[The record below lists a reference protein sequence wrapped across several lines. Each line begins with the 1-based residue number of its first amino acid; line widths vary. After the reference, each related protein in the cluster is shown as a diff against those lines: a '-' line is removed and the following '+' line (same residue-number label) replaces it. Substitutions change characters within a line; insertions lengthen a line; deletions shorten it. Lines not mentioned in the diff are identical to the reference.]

1 MCAKILIVDDD
12 QEIQELLKFTLEDE
26 HHQVISAED
35 GEAGVRMAT
44 GEHPDLIILDVNMPK
59 LSGFEV
65 LEKIRENGSTCLTPV
80 IMLTSQAKTKDR
92 ITGIKL
98 GADEYLNKPFEPFEI
113 VARVEGLLKRT
124 RESLAANPLTG
135 FPGNPSIETEIKRR
149 LEAREVFSVV
159 YSDIDNFKAF
169 NDKYG
174 FEKGDNIIRL
184 LSVIIR
190 SAITEFGDKND
201 FLGHI
206 GGGDFVIVST
216 ETGARTLCEKIIQN
230 FDAFVP
236 NKYDEESMAKG
247 FIMGVNRSGA
257 EEKFPLMTVSLGVAV
272 VEPGKYKHY
281 SQVVERAKELLK
293 KAKLDSSSVY
303 VVG

>member
-1 MCAKILIVDDD
+1 
-12 QEIQELLKFTLEDE
+12 
-26 HHQVISAED
+26 
-35 GEAGVRMAT
+35 
-44 GEHPDLIILDVNMPK
+44 
-59 LSGFEV
+59 
-65 LEKIRENGSTCLTPV
+65 
-80 IMLTSQAKTKDR
+80 MLTSLSKTKDR

-113 VARVEGLLKRT
+113 VARVEGLLRRT

-135 FPGNPSIETEIKRR
+135 FPGTPSIETEIRRR
-149 LEAREVFSVV
+149 LGIDEKFAVV

-190 SAITEFGDKND
+190 SAVSEVGDKSD

-206 GGGDFVIVST
+206 GGDDFVIVASQKN
-216 ETGARTLCEKIIQN
+216 AKLAAEKIIQN
-230 FDAFVP
+230 FDAFIP
-236 NKYDEESMAKG
+236 NQYDEQVRSQG
-247 FIMGVNRSGA
+247 FLMGTNRSG
-257 EEKFPLMTVSLGVAV
+257 EEAKFPLMTVSLGIAV

-281 SQVVERAKELLK
+281 SQVVERSKELLK
-293 KAKLDSSSVY
+293 KAKSETASVF

>member
-124 RESLAANPLTG
+124 RESLAAKPLTG
-135 FPGNPSIETEIKRR
+135 FPGNTSVESEIKRR
-149 LEAREVFSVV
+149 LDANTPFAVI
-159 YSDIDNFKAF
+159 YTDIDNFKVF

-174 FEKGDNIIRL
+174 FDRGDAVIRL
-184 LSVIIR
+184 VSVVKR
-190 SAITEFGDKND
+190 SGVNEAGNKND

-206 GGGDFVIVST
+206 GGDDFIIVT
-216 ETGARTLCEKIIQN
+216 TPDKI
-230 FDAFVP
+230 
-236 NKYDEESMAKG
+236 
-247 FIMGVNRSGA
+247 
-257 EEKFPLMTVSLGVAV
+257 
-272 VEPGKYKHY
+272 
-281 SQVVERAKELLK
+281 
-293 KAKLDSSSVY
+293 
-303 VVG
+303 